1 MDDRVFDALARG
13 IERRGLLRTALLAA
27 GLGGFV
33 SLAPAGIAAQPDGFC
48 TEKPKGARCRGNGQC
63 CSGRCKKKKR
73 KRKGKCRCSQLQAHC
88 SSTNDC
94 CLPATPNEIAIQCGL
109 RGMATQRTCCMG
121 NGGHCNESADCC
133 GTLQCRA
140 PGETLLCLPPP

>member
-13 IERRGLLRTALLAA
+13 IERRGLLRTALVAA

-33 SLAPAGIAAQPDGFC
+33 SLVPAGITAQPDGFC
-48 TEKPKGARCRGNGQC
+48 TEQPKGAPCRRSRQC

-73 KRKGKCRCSQLQAHC
+73 KRQGKCRCSPLQARC

-94 CLPATPNEIAIQCGL
+94 CLAIPNEITVECGC

-121 NGGHCNESADCC
+121 LNGHCNESLDCC
-133 GTLQCRA
+133 GENVCRMGMNGLQC
-140 PGETLLCLPPP
+140 LPRP